1 MKKLVFSLAFAGIM
15 SFPAFAVVGVVKEYN
30 KQTRVVT
37 LEDGTTFTVP
47 EAVVIPP
54 ELKVG
59 AKVDVQTDKNENT
72 KVTNVLINP

>member
-1 MKKLVFSLAFAGIM
+1 MKKLVLSLVFAGIM
-15 SFPAFAVVGVVKEYN
+15 SLPAFAVDGVVKEYN

-37 LEDGTTFTVP
+37 LEDGTTFTIP

-59 AKVDVQTDKNENT
+59 AKVDVQTNKNT